1 MQLTK
6 SDYML
11 YLRHPAWLW
20 VRKHDPSKIPPVDEN
35 TQAMFDLGN
44 RFEPYAESLFPEGV
58 SLGFSDYDEYL
69 SLPERTIQ
77 AIKSGAKVLFQPRFV
92 WNEFTCISDIDKSTI
107 ASVVKSIKIDEFN
120 AQLQKEAANIEH
132 QKSLEA
138 KLKEQE
144 LIDRSKVALSKKDQA
159 SCPRRLNRNTM
170 GHYLIQWVFYLE
182 ATKALVTMVLKF
194 SDIFSVQKQR
204 QRKISWLK
212 N

>member
-1 MQLTK
+1 MKTVKVSIQ
-6 SDYML
+6 
-11 YLRHPAWLW
+11 
-20 VRKHDPSKIPPVDEN
+20 DEN
-35 TQAMFDLGN
+35 TLILQEDAKKGDLID
-44 RFEPYAESLFPEGV
+44 L
-58 SLGFSDYDEYL
+58 
-69 SLPERTIQ
+69 
-77 AIKSGAKVLFQPRFV
+77 KSIH
-92 WNEFTCISDIDKSTI
+92 ETDIDKSTI

-120 AQLQKEAANIEH
+120 AQLQKEAANIER

-159 SCPRRLNRNTM
+159 SCPRRLNRSTM